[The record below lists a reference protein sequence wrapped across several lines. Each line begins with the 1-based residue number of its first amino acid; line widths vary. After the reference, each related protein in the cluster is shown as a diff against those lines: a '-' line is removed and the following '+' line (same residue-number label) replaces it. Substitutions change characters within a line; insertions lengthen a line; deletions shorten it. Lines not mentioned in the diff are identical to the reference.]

1 MEAFAIGTLQGAEYS
16 KIQGFEDVG
25 GVWRRINKMNDVDKC
40 LLYIADSFMTIAA
53 INKKELLVGRV
64 GGVGQGYESVL

>member
-1 MEAFAIGTLQGAEYS
+1 
-16 KIQGFEDVG
+16 
-25 GVWRRINKMNDVDKC
+25 MNDVDKC